1 MTDNTLAEHIKSL
14 ELQRTQALVAR
25 DIALAATLH
34 ADDYQLITPAGKTF
48 TKAAYLSAIETGDLI
63 YARWE
68 AGEMAVRVSP
78 AMAIVRYPVTLAFP
92 SGNTVHCWH
101 TDSYELRDGQWL
113 AVWSQATAIKSAPL
127 AP

>member
-1 MTDNTLAEHIKSL
+1 MTDNTHSERIKSL
-14 ELQRTQALVAR
+14 ELQRTRALVAR

-48 TKAAYLSAIETGDLI
+48 TKAAYLGAIETGDLV
-63 YARWE
+63 YTRWE
-68 AGEMAVRVSP
+68 PGEMAVRVSP

-113 AVWSQATAIKSAPL
+113 AVWSQATAIKS
-127 AP
+127 

>member
-1 MTDNTLAEHIKSL
+1 MTDKPLSERIKSL
-14 ELQRTQALVAR
+14 ELQRTRALVAR

-48 TKAAYLSAIETGDLI
+48 TKAAYLGAIETGDLV
-63 YARWE
+63 YTRWE
-68 AGEMAVRVSP
+68 PGEMAVRVSP

-113 AVWSQATAIKSAPL
+113 AVWSQATAIKS
-127 AP
+127 

>member
-1 MTDNTLAEHIKSL
+1 MTNSALAIHIRSL

-25 DIALAATLH
+25 DIALAAALH

-48 TKAAYLSAIETGDLI
+48 TKAAYLSAIEAGELI

-113 AVWSQATAIKSAPL
+113 AVWSQATAIKT
-127 AP
+127 

>member
-1 MTDNTLAEHIKSL
+1 MPDNALAEHIKSL

-34 ADDYQLITPAGKTF
+34 ADDYQLITPAGKSF
-48 TKAAYLSAIETGDLI
+48 TKAAYLSAVETGDLI
-63 YARWE
+63 YTRWE

-113 AVWSQATAIKSAPL
+113 AVWSQATAIKT
-127 AP
+127 